1 MITHKQL
8 RIATLAL
15 LIIVTGM
22 IVVDFI
28 WLQGKKSFTFALA
41 YWGLCS
47 FLTVTLIL
55 LALADLRY
63 LKVKHMFMEQNL
75 FSKTMTNEEFV
86 RKLKEQAASE
96 NQEQNSHDEGGNNG
110 APRSTQ

>member
-8 RIATLAL
+8 RIVTLAL
-15 LIIVTGM
+15 LFIVTAM

-28 WLQGKKSFTFALA
+28 WLQGIKSFTFALA
-41 YWGLCS
+41 YWGLCA

-63 LKVKHMFMEQNL
+63 LKVKHLFMEQNL
-75 FSKTMTNEEFV
+75 FAKTISDDEFV
-86 RKLKEQAASE
+86 HRLKQKVESE
-96 NQEQNSHDEGGNNG
+96 KQKQQDQGGDNG
-110 APRSTQ
+110 APC

>member
-8 RIATLAL
+8 RIVTLAL
-15 LIIVTGM
+15 LFIVTGM

-28 WLQGKKSFTFALA
+28 WLQGIKSFMFALA

-55 LALADLRY
+55 LALADMRY
-63 LKVKHMFMEQNL
+63 LKVKRLFMEQNL
-75 FSKTMTNEEFV
+75 FSKTMSDEEFV
-86 RKLKEQAASE
+86 RSLKKKVESEKEQ
-96 NQEQNSHDEGGNNG
+96 DKNG
-110 APRSTQ
+110 DNRTDSSTQ